1 MAAQTGKMA
10 NPLSDLSAALVQAV
24 EQAAGFTVMVNAR
37 RRRPAS
43 GVACAA
49 DLVLTADHV
58 IEREEDIQVLTPGGQ
73 VMPAALA
80 GRDPAADL
88 ALLRLA
94 EKALSPAPA
103 AAADGAVGQL
113 ALTVA
118 RPDAQGVQ
126 AGLAL
131 ISAVGG
137 PVRTVRGGL
146 LKRYFRLDAAP
157 LPGFSGGPLI
167 GADGKVLGVNTSGLA
182 AGHFL
187 SLPVSLAWE
196 TAALLEKDG
205 RIKRGYLGVRSQ
217 PVEIPQAAQA
227 QLGRAQA
234 NGLLLVNVEEHSPA
248 GEAGLLVGDILV
260 AIGGHSVSDAED
272 LVFSLSAEVAGK
284 TAAVEVI
291 RAGKPVA
298 LTVKIGEK

>member
-10 NPLSDLSAALVQAV
+10 NHLSELSAALVQAV

-43 GVACAA
+43 GVAYAA

-80 GRDPAADL
+80 GRDPSADL

-103 AAADGAVGQL
+103 AAAEGAVGQL

-118 RPDAQGVQ
+118 RPDPQGVQ
-126 AGLAL
+126 AGLSL

-167 GADGKVLGVNTSGLA
+167 GADGMVLGVNTSGLA

-217 PVEIPQAAQA
+217 PVEIPPAAQA

-248 GEAGLLVGDILV
+248 GQAGLLVGDILV
-260 AIGGHSVSDAED
+260 AIDGHPVSDADD
-272 LVFSLSAEVAGK
+272 LVFSLSAERAGK

-291 RAGKPVA
+291 RAGKPVT
-298 LTVKIGEK
+298 LDVKIGEK